1 MDEQHS
7 HTKLKRSMTAGQM
20 EMISLGGAIG
30 VGLFMGSQSTIK
42 WTGPSVMLAYALV
55 GLVLYIVMR
64 ALGEMIYINPG
75 TGSFADYAT
84 EYVHP
89 LAGYIAKWANVF
101 EYIVVGMSEVI
112 ASTEYLQYWWPK
124 APTWIAGIVIII
136 LLVLANLA
144 SAKAYGTLEFWFAMI
159 KVVTIIFM
167 IILGLLIIFFGVGNH
182 GHPVGLSNLWSHGG
196 FFTGGVKGFFFSMSI
211 IVGSYEGIE
220 LLGISAGEVANPQ
233 QAIIKSVKSVLFR
246 ILIFYIGAIFV
257 IVTIYPWNKLGS
269 IGSPFVQTFAKLGIT
284 AAASIIN
291 FVVLTAALSGANSGI
306 YSSSRM
312 LWKLAKEGDAP
323 KVFAHLSKR
332 IVPNAAI
339 LGISGGILIGFIL
352 DMVATKINK
361 STSNMFVVV
370 FSSSVLPGMIP
381 WFVIL
386 LAEMRFRKNNPDLMK
401 DHPFKLPLYPFSN
414 YFAFAMLIVIVIFM
428 FINPDTRVSVIVG
441 AVVLLVAMA
450 VYIHRWGLSNT
461 PHSAELT
468 AEVAKE
474 NKKNQPHQK

>member
-1 MDEQHS
+1 MSKQVNSAPE
-7 HTKLKRSMTAGQM
+7 LKRTMTAGQM

-30 VGLFMGSQSTIK
+30 VGLFMGSTSTIK
-42 WTGPSVMLAYALV
+42 WTGPSVMLAYAFV
-55 GLVLYIVMR
+55 GLILYIVMR

-89 LAGYIAKWANVF
+89 LAGYLAKWANVF

-112 ASTEYLQYWWPK
+112 AATEYLKYWWPHTQ
-124 APTWIAGIVIII
+124 TWIAGIIII
-136 LLVLANLA
+136 IFLVLANLA

-167 IILGLLIIFFGVGNH
+167 ILLGFVMIFFGFGNG
-182 GHPVGLSNLWSHGG
+182 GHPIGLSNLWKNGD
-196 FFTGGVKGFFFSMSI
+196 FFTGGFKGFFFSMSI

-233 QAIIKSVKSVLFR
+233 KAIVKSVKSVLLR
-246 ILIFYIGAIFV
+246 ILIFYVGAIFV

-269 IGSPFVQTFAKLGIT
+269 VGSPFVETFAKVGIT

-312 LWKLAKEGDAP
+312 LFKLAHEGDAP
-323 KVFAHLSKR
+323 KIFGRLSKR
-332 IVPNAAI
+332 VVPNMAI

-352 DMVATKINK
+352 DMIATTVNK
-361 STSNMFVVV
+361 SVSDMFVVV

-386 LAEMRFRKNNPDLMK
+386 LAELRYRRNNPDIMA
-401 DHPFKLPLYPFSN
+401 DHPFKLPLYPLSN
-414 YFAFAMLIVIVIFM
+414 YFAFLMLIVIVIFM
-428 FINPDTRVSVIVG
+428 FINPDTRISVIVG
-441 AVVLLVAMA
+441 AAVLIIAA
-450 VYIHRWGLSNT
+450 IVYICRWGLGPEKRQKTGS
-461 PHSAELT
+461 
-468 AEVAKE
+468 KE
-474 NKKNQPHQK
+474 

>member
-1 MDEQHS
+1 MKKSAPE
-7 HTKLKRSMTAGQM
+7 LNRSMTAGQM

-30 VGLFMGSQSTIK
+30 VGLFMGSTSTIK
-42 WTGPSVMLAYALV
+42 WTGPSVILAYAFV
-55 GLVLYIVMR
+55 GLILYIVMR

-89 LAGYIAKWANVF
+89 VAGYLAKWANVF
-101 EYIVVGMSEVI
+101 EYIVVGMSEVV
-112 ASTEYLQYWWPK
+112 AATEYLKYCWPHLH
-124 APTWIAGIVIII
+124 TRVEGVVSIIF
-136 LLVLANLA
+136 LVLANLA
-144 SAKAYGTLEFWFAMI
+144 SAKAYGSLEFWFAMI

-167 IILGLLIIFFGVGNH
+167 ILLGFMIIFFGFGNG
-182 GHPVGLSNLWSHGG
+182 GHPTGFSNLWSHGG
-196 FFTGGVKGFFFSMSI
+196 FFTDGWSGFFFSMSI

-233 QAIIKSVKSVLFR
+233 KAIVKSVKSVLFR
-246 ILIFYIGAIFV
+246 ILIFYVGAIFV
-257 IVTIYPWNKLGS
+257 IVTIYPWNELS
-269 IGSPFVQTFAKLGIT
+269 SVGSPFVSTFAKVGIT

-312 LWKLAKEGDAP
+312 LFKLSHEGDAP
-323 KVFAHLSKR
+323 KIFGRLSKR
-332 IVPNAAI
+332 IVPDAAI
-339 LGISGGILIGFIL
+339 LGISGGILIGFII
-352 DMVATKINK
+352 DMISATYNH
-361 STSNMFVVV
+361 STADMFVVV

-386 LAEMRFRKNNPDLMK
+386 LAELRFRRNNKDLMV

-414 YFAFAMLIVIVIFM
+414 YFAFIMLIVIVIFM

-441 AVVLLVAMA
+441 AAVLILAVA
-450 VYIHRWGLSNT
+450 VYLVRHGF
-461 PHSAELT
+461 
-468 AEVAKE
+468 
-474 NKKNQPHQK
+474 KNEKA

>member
-1 MDEQHS
+1 MKKSAPE
-7 HTKLKRSMTAGQM
+7 LNRSMTAGQM

-30 VGLFMGSQSTIK
+30 VGLFMGSTSTIK
-42 WTGPSVMLAYALV
+42 WTGPSVILAYAFV
-55 GLVLYIVMR
+55 GLILYIVMR

-89 LAGYIAKWANVF
+89 VAGYLAKWANVF
-101 EYIVVGMSEVI
+101 EYIVVGMSEVV
-112 ASTEYLQYWWPK
+112 AATEYLKYWWPHLH
-124 APTWIAGIVIII
+124 TWVVGVVIII
-136 LLVLANLA
+136 FLVLANLA
-144 SAKAYGTLEFWFAMI
+144 SAKAYGSLEFWFAMI

-167 IILGLLIIFFGVGNH
+167 ILLGFMIIFFGFGNG
-182 GHPVGLSNLWSHGG
+182 GHPTGFSNLWSHGG
-196 FFTGGVKGFFFSMSI
+196 FFTGGWSGFFFSMSI

-233 QAIIKSVKSVLFR
+233 KAIVKSVKSVLFR
-246 ILIFYIGAIFV
+246 ILIFYVGAIFV
-257 IVTIYPWNKLGS
+257 IVTIYPWNELS
-269 IGSPFVQTFAKLGIT
+269 SVGSPFVSTFAKVGIT

-312 LWKLAKEGDAP
+312 LFKLSHEGDAP
-323 KVFAHLSKR
+323 KIFGRLSKR
-332 IVPNAAI
+332 IVPDAAI
-339 LGISGGILIGFIL
+339 LGISGGILIGFII
-352 DMVATKINK
+352 DMILATYNH
-361 STSNMFVVV
+361 STADMFVVV

-386 LAEMRFRKNNPDLMK
+386 LAELRFRRNNKDLMV

-414 YFAFAMLIVIVIFM
+414 YFAFIMLIVIVIFM

-441 AVVLLVAMA
+441 AAVLILAVA
-450 VYIHRWGLSNT
+450 VYLVRHGF
-461 PHSAELT
+461 
-468 AEVAKE
+468 
-474 NKKNQPHQK
+474 KNEKA